1 MKGRRSRLEIE
12 VLILELIKDHYT
24 PPYAMEKYQGTLG
37 THIAQRA
44 NLTWKQLQEML
55 EQFEQL
61 GLIRKIREISS
72 KPRCSYV
79 ITEKGKLAL
88 DTYKYL
94 RYLLGHYKM

>member
-12 VLILELIKDHYT
+12 VLVLELIKDHYT

-37 THIAQRA
+37 THLAQKA
-44 NLTWKQLQEML
+44 NLTWKQLQEIL
-55 EQFEQL
+55 DKFKDL
-61 GLIRKIREISS
+61 GLVEEVREISS
-72 KPRCSYV
+72 KPKCSYV

-88 DTYKYL
+88 DTYRYL